1 MARATGGNAG
11 LIKATQQQAAQSSQS
26 AQQQVLS
33 IQNLMSNDSVRKR
46 FEQMLGDRAGAYM
59 SSVITVV
66 NNSVKLMKCDPK
78 TVLSAAATAAAMNL
92 PIDPNLGFAHIVPYD
107 DNRAGIS
114 KAQFQLGAKGYVQL
128 AIRSGQYVR
137 ISSNEVREG
146 EVRKYNRFTDEIEYG
161 ERSGNEVV
169 GYLSYFKLTNGFEKF
184 LYMTKEEMLAHA
196 KRFSKAYGY
205 DLSKGKASSP
215 WSKDFDAMGRKTV
228 TKLILSRWGILSIE
242 LQNALKLD
250 DAVVYESE
258 NGTLEPEYIDNDGKT
273 IDVDG
278 ITVETDHEQQP
289 EPAPETTPEPPKEAP
304 PEASAYNELSQEE
317 AEELFGK

>member
-11 LIKATQQQAAQSSQS
+11 LIKATQQQAAQS

-46 FEQMLGDRAGAYM
+46 FEQMLGERAGAYM

-66 NNSVKLMKCDPK
+66 NNSVSLMKCDPK
-78 TVLSAAATAAAMNL
+78 TILSAAATAAAMNL
-92 PIDPNLGFAHIVPYD
+92 PIDPNLGFAHIVPYK
-107 DNRAGIS
+107 DNNAGVE

-128 AIRSGQYVR
+128 GIRSGQYVR
-137 ISSNEVREG
+137 ISSNEVYEG

-161 ERSGNEVV
+161 ERTGDAVV
-169 GYLSYFKLTNGFEKF
+169 GYLSYFKLTNGFEKY
-184 LYMTKEEMLAHA
+184 LYMTSAEMIAHA
-196 KRFSKAYGY
+196 KRFSKAYAY
-205 DLSKGKASSP
+205 DLNKGYKKSP

-228 TKLILSRWGILSIE
+228 TKLLLARWGILSIE

-258 NGTLEPEYIDNDGKT
+258 NGTLEAEYIDNDGKT

-278 ITVETDHEQQP
+278 VTVETEEEQQP

-304 PEASAYNELSQEE
+304 PEASADNELSQEE
-317 AEELFGK
+317 ADELFGK

>member
-11 LIKATQQQAAQSSQS
+11 LIKATQQQAAQQS
-26 AQQQVLS
+26 AGQQVMN
-33 IQNLMSNDSVRKR
+33 IQGLMSNDGVRRR
-46 FEQMLGDRAGAYM
+46 FEQMLGERAGAYM

-66 NNSVKLMKCDPK
+66 NNSAKLMKCDPK
-78 TVLSAAATAAAMNL
+78 TILSAAATAAAMNL

-128 AIRSGQYVR
+128 GIRSGQYTR
-137 ISSNEVREG
+137 LTSNEVYEG
-146 EVRKYNRFTDEIEYG
+146 EVRKYNRFTDELEYG
-161 ERSGNEVV
+161 ERTGDKVI
-169 GYLSYFKLTNGFEKF
+169 GYLAFFKLTTGFEKY

-205 DLSKGKASSP
+205 DLSKSKASSP

-228 TKLILSRWGILSIE
+228 TKLLLARWGILSIE

-250 DAVVYESE
+250 DAVVHEGE
-258 NGTLEPEYIDNDGKT
+258 NGAIEAEYIDNDGMT
-273 IDVDG
+273 INVDG
-278 ITVETDHEQQP
+278 VTVESEQEQQP
-289 EPAPETTPEPPKEAP
+289 EPEQAPEPPKEAP
-304 PEASAYNELSQEE
+304 PEASADNELSQEE
-317 AEELFGK
+317 AEELFGN